1 MTLRYILFAA
11 VFALPFA
18 SSSVSAK
25 TTTHFLDS
33 GKDGFSVGFEDASCG
48 GECYEGT
55 LSCNRD
61 GTNVAFEFGL
71 VEASDAVLVVGSEQR
86 DFTLTTG
93 KVSTTFNATQLQWV
107 EMTGAWVMSG
117 PSYEGTDTF
126 LAALSKAKTFT
137 ATAGKGKIELP
148 VTADVKT
155 WIKRC
160 GG

>member
-1 MTLRYILFAA
+1 MTLRNIMFAA
-11 VFALPFA
+11 VFALPFTVNA
-18 SSSVSAK
+18 AWAK
-25 TTTHFLDS
+25 TTTHFLDN

-61 GTNVAFEFGL
+61 GTNVEFEFGL
-71 VEASDAVLVVGSEQR
+71 VETSDAVLVVGSEQR
-86 DFTLTTG
+86 SFTLATG
-93 KVSTTFNATQLQWV
+93 KVTTTFNATQLQWV

-117 PSYEGTDTF
+117 NSFEDTGKL
-126 LAALSKAKTFT
+126 LAAMAKAKMFT
-137 ATAGKGKIELP
+137 ATAGKSKIELP
-148 VTADVKT
+148 VTTDVKT